1 MRQIRR
7 KCEVKKMVKR
17 DSYLKRLIHNMW
29 NGEVKVITGIRRCGK
44 SVMLFDL
51 FYEYLL
57 SQRVPEDHILKFEL
71 DQRRYYKYRNPI
83 TLCEYVE
90 DAICDKKE
98 EKFYL
103 FIDEVQYTT
112 KVVDE
117 ENGGITVT
125 IYDMLNELKA
135 YRNLDVYVTGS
146 NSKGLSNDI
155 ATEFRGRATQIH
167 VYPLSFEEYYSHVK
181 GDERKA
187 LDTYM
192 LYGGMP
198 RLLALEDEKD
208 KKDYLTS
215 LFREVYIR
223 DIVERNKIEREDI
236 LGDILNFL
244 ASQISSLT
252 NPTNISNAL
261 TSMKNEKISST
272 LVANYVQHTID
283 SFLISMAKRYDV
295 KGKTYFQYP
304 NKYYYTDVGL
314 RNARLNYRQYDP
326 GHIMENIIYNE
337 LMRRGYSVD
346 VGVVMDRSNGKN
358 LQKEIDF
365 VVNDADRKIYIQSAF
380 RMDTEQKTSSEL
392 ASLMLTKDFF
402 KKIIIRM
409 DIPHN
414 FYDENGIFHCN
425 LIDFLL
431 GRVELF

>member
-1 MRQIRR
+1 MIQ
-7 KCEVKKMVKR
+7 R
-17 DSYLKRLIHNMW
+17 DSYLERLIHNMW
-29 NGEVKVITGIRRCGK
+29 NGEIKVITGIRRCGK
-44 SVMLFDL
+44 SVILFDL

-57 SQRVPEDHILKFEL
+57 SQGVPEDHILKFEL

-90 DAICDKKE
+90 DVVCDKK

-112 KVVDE
+112 KVVDK

-167 VYPLSFEEYYSHVK
+167 IYPLSFEEYYSYAG
-181 GDERKA
+181 GDERKT

-215 LFREVYIR
+215 LFKEVYIR
-223 DIVERNKIEREDI
+223 DIVERNKIEREDV
-236 LGDILNFL
+236 LGDILDFL

-261 TSMKNEKISST
+261 SSMKNEKINSS
-272 LVANYVQHTID
+272 LVASYVQYTID

-295 KGKTYFQYP
+295 KGKTYFKYP

-337 LMRRGYSVD
+337 LIRRGYSVD
-346 VGVVMDRSNGKN
+346 VGVVSDRSKGKN
-358 LQKEIDF
+358 IQKEIDF

-392 ASLMLTKDFF
+392 ASLMLAKDFF
-402 KKIIIRM
+402 KKIIVRM

-425 LIDFLL
+425 LIDMLL